1 MTARLHRIGAGF
13 FFLWGV
19 VHVVGGASLLAR
31 LESGGGAAILRVLG
45 SAVPATVPDAVPGIA
60 GAVAGFHA
68 WNMLWVGAL
77 VALVAA
83 SVGSRYRD
91 TGLWLNLVLAGCA
104 DLGLIL
110 ALLLP
115 GYMRLSEGMIGIVL
129 FVLAAAFSLA
139 GRSSARPGTPYWPA
153 GQAG

>member
-1 MTARLHRIGAGF
+1 MTARLDRIGAGF
-13 FFLWGV
+13 FFLWGI
-19 VHVVGGASLLAR
+19 VHLLGGASLLAT
-31 LESGGGAAILRVLG
+31 LQTGGAAAILRDLG
-45 SAVPATVPDAVPGIA
+45 SAVPATVSEAVPPIA

-77 VALVAA
+77 VAIIAVT
-83 SVGSRYRD
+83 VGRRHRD

-104 DLGLIL
+104 DLGLIF

-129 FVLAAAFSLA
+129 FVLAAAFSLM
-139 GRSSARPGTPYWPA
+139 GRPSARLVAQPG
-153 GQAG
+153 